1 LSIGN
6 CVILIYKEKIMAQI
20 YTEEAS
26 MVKRLMHKKV
36 EFMFIPNG
44 QLLELVARDE
54 HPKIKALPNAFK
66 YVLLENKPIRIDAQ
80 MALNYYEGKLDN
92 NNSFI
97 LSYGDIKIVPERFN
111 QK

>member
-1 LSIGN
+1 
-6 CVILIYKEKIMAQI
+6 MAQVHI
-20 YTEEAS
+20 EEAA
-26 MVKRLMHKKV
+26 MVKRLMYKKV

-66 YVLLENKPIRIDAQ
+66 YVLLENEPIRIEAQ
-80 MALNYYEGKLDN
+80 MALDYYEGRLDE

-97 LSYGDIKIVPERFN
+97 LNYGDIKIVPERFN